1 MTALFV
7 LPGGILLEFT
17 GLGPKPK
24 NARLH
29 RRTLLSVDRNGCS
42 FDRLPRSPSC
52 DVRSVE

>member
-24 NARLH
+24 SARLYC
-29 RRTLLSVDRNGCS
+29 RRPLSTDRNGCS
-42 FDRLPRSPSC
+42 FDRQQHRLSS
-52 DVRSVE
+52 DVRLVE